1 MYQAYPNQTPLPEAA
16 PRSVRQ
22 SVYLMYAGAV
32 VYLISGIV
40 GLIVFINAAPGTFD
54 GGRPPAGSPVPG
66 AVIGALSV
74 VTVVGAALSLVVPV
88 VLWLW
93 MAWKCKAGRPW
104 ARVVSTVLFAL
115 ATWAT
120 LTVLA
125 GSTGAWGLLGAI
137 VSWLIGLGVIIL
149 LWQRSSSYYF
159 HAPSRY

>member
-1 MYQAYPNQTPLPEAA
+1 LT
-16 PRSVRQ
+16 
-22 SVYLMYAGAV
+22 AGA
-32 VYLISGIV
+32 L
-40 GLIVFINAAPGTFD
+40 
-54 GGRPPAGSPVPG
+54 PPGSPVPG

-74 VTVVGAALSLVVPV
+74 VAVVGAALSLVVPV

-120 LTVLA
+120 LTALA

-137 VSWLIGLGVIIL
+137 VSWFIGLGVIIL